1 MRRCKMYI
9 KINSN
14 TRITANRY
22 AWIVEEKMPHPETGN
37 VGWQETKNYTSL
49 ESLMKNYVELLVRQK
64 VKGSKS
70 LIVEMNK
77 INDAFLKA
85 VEKQKSTIIK
95 LEKAYGVR

>member
-1 MRRCKMYI
+1 MYI

-22 AWIVEEKMPHPETGN
+22 AWVIEERMPDPETGN
-37 VGWQETKNYTSL
+37 VGWQETKNYNSL
-49 ESLMKNYVELLVRQK
+49 ASLMKNYVELLVRQK

-70 LIVEMNK
+70 LVTEMNK

>member
-1 MRRCKMYI
+1 MYI

-22 AWIVEEKMPHPETGN
+22 AWVIEERMPDPETGN
-37 VGWQETKNYTSL
+37 VGWQETKNYNSL
-49 ESLMKNYVELLVRQK
+49 ASLMKNYVELLVRQK

-77 INDAFLKA
+77 INDAFLNA